1 MKLEELG
8 IESEEELKELEN
20 NGKLFIYRAPE
31 GAEKHI
37 IEVDEEK
44 YKNMLLR

>member
-1 MKLEELG
+1 MTLEELG

-20 NGKLFIYRAPE
+20 NGKLLIYRAPE
-31 GAEKHI
+31 DAEQHI